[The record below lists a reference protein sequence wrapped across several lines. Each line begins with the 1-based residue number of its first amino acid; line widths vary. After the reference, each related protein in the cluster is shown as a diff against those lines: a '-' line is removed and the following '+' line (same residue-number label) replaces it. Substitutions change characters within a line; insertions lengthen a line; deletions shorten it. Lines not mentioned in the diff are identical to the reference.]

1 MNNMAERYCA
11 LIIGILFVI
20 LGFSGFFRGIVT
32 IAAANAPND
41 LYAGVTGIYSVGFGY
56 ILGLFPTNLVHN
68 LVHLAV
74 GILGIAS
81 YISLKSAR
89 VFNRIFAV
97 AYILLAVMG
106 LLPLAKT
113 TFGLMPIFGNNVW
126 FNGLTGLIAGYF
138 GFVNPT
144 IAPETAS
151 NQNI

>member
-11 LIIGILFVI
+11 LALGIVFLV
-20 LGFSGFFRGIVT
+20 LGFAGFIPGLVT
-32 IAAANAPND
+32 IPAANAPND
-41 LYAGVTGIYSVGFGY
+41 LYSASPGIYATGFGHVF
-56 ILGLFPTNLVHN
+56 GLFATNILHD

-74 GILGIAS
+74 GIVGIGA
-81 YISLKSAR
+81 YINSKSAR
-89 VFNRIFAV
+89 LFNRSFAV

-126 FNGLTGLIAGYF
+126 LNGVTGLIAGYF